1 MRIGPSRAVNLPRP
15 VQLFLRRYRDEEN
28 GATAIEFAIICVPFL
43 TLLMGIISVCLYFFT
58 VLEIENA
65 VWQTSRDLRVG
76 NYQQGSGAYAN
87 LTGDAKKDALKQALC
102 NRMRD
107 PSDCFIKMRLLVQS
121 RTAASAITEPNCKDG
136 GGDLISETAAKADF
150 DAGGQSSIVIL
161 TGCYKW
167 DFGGKLPFFNI
178 GNMPDG
184 SRLIQGSYAQRTE
197 PYN

>member
-1 MRIGPSRAVNLPRP
+1 MRIGPSQAANTPRFLTAV
-15 VQLFLRRYRDEEN
+15 LRRFRDEDK
-28 GATAIEFAIICVPFL
+28 GTTAVEFAIISVPFV

-65 VWQTSRDLRVG
+65 VWQGSRDLRVG
-76 NYQQGSGAYAN
+76 NYQQGTGAYAS
-87 LTGDAKKDALKQALC
+87 LTGDPKKDALKQAIC

-107 PSDCFIKMRLLVQS
+107 PADCFTKIRVLVQS
-121 RTAASAITEPNCKDG
+121 RTDAASITEPDCKDG
-136 GGDLISETAAKADF
+136 SGDLISNTAANAAF
-150 DAGGQSSIVIL
+150 DAGGASSIVVL

-167 DFGGKLPFFNI
+167 DFGGKLPFFSI

-184 SRLIQGSYAQRTE
+184 SRLIQSSFAQRTE